1 MGQNFFGKFIN
12 ELNSNYKGAI
22 FSINKICK
30 DTDMLN
36 RAKVELNITD
46 IETGKNEN
54 KTFFYPVLPV
64 DEELKS
70 LYQYLEQFKREK
82 EFNNDES
89 FVIKKRL
96 AVIENKLI
104 KIKKETL
111 SDNALLDILIRISK
125 LENKFKTLEKSF
137 PNLKKEK

>member
-12 ELNSNYKGAI
+12 KLNSHYKGAI

-30 DTDMLN
+30 DRDMIE
-36 RAKVELNITD
+36 RAKVELNITN

-54 KTFFYPVLPV
+54 KTFFYPVLPD

-70 LYQYLEQFKREK
+70 LYEYLEQFKREK
-82 EFNNDES
+82 EFSTDES
-89 FVIKKRL
+89 FAIKKRL
-96 AVIENKLI
+96 AVIENKLA
-104 KIKKETL
+104 KIQKETL
-111 SDNALLDILIRISK
+111 SDNALLEILIRISK
-125 LENKFKTLEKSF
+125 LENKFKILEKEF